1 MCEMAF
7 NFKQN
12 PFNKIKQIKIA
23 DYIKLSSTLEYVSA
37 FIPRLHAEI
46 NYEIIKSITGTDF
59 DLK

>member
-37 FIPRLHAEI
+37 FFPRLYAEI
-46 NYEIIKSITGTDF
+46 NYESIKSNVGNGF
-59 DLK
+59 